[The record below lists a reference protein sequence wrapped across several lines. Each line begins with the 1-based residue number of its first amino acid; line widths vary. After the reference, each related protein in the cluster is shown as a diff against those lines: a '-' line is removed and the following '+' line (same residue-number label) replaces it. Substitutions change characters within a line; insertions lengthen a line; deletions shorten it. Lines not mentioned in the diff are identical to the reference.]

1 MTKKRDADEVVL
13 SCTTCRTVSE
23 NVAPC
28 NTRPEYPRT
37 LVVPPEM
44 LRTAVGL
51 PPRRSTAHAVL
62 NIGPP
67 QSLTVNKGKCWD
79 KDPGIPGP
87 YGSCIFSEPYIAVWS
102 KDGLTPLPAQIYIPG
117 FNLNGLCIPSGDGK
131 FPLVLIYHA
140 RGIAG
145 QSPPT
150 NHLGY
155 DKLARHLASHG
166 FIVASVNRGD
176 GQPWLD
182 SGELIEDHIDTL
194 FNVYSTTK
202 DRLQG
207 GVALI
212 GHSSGGTMVIRHAG
226 RVRSPKNPAHKAR
239 NLAALVLFAPVLP
252 SPFGEAEA
260 SLLASSTDAFLGL
273 QAYNDEDS
281 GAFGDKQVDQP
292 MEVVFGVFD
301 GFGNLPLNPHLSA
314 ALKDMVFASGETVPD
329 HNFPLTHY
337 FQNTVFALAY
347 TTAFLHRNLNFNGAY
362 DKYLR
367 EQVMP
372 ESIQKFYPPAYKF
385 WQQHEDRARLV
396 VANFTDPLGTIV
408 SHSDFGISTGISSK
422 HFCWIHGANHTAFM
436 DGNFEG
442 DPIVFDDKTRI
453 NRYTQRMICWNY
465 ITTFFRLHLNSES
478 QFRPLFVG
486 DGSFSFSQ
494 DKRMEV
500 QDDIQN
506 GRLNVFMRYDSSQGI
521 SLSLPT
527 KIQFFAMHQK
537 GVLISGANPAKFEAL
552 KFLDPSTSTPQLTLG
567 FIVGWGVT
575 FKFPKIIVPCLPGI
589 IPPTAK
595 FIEFQGTL
603 VGTPKVGISL
613 PTHVLHTVEGETF
626 KSQAVNVTIPSPLV
640 IKDPSIPGQWTRS
653 TLTTIRIPISVWDV
667 SDAASITGLIL
678 DFGKCSST
686 SGEIAL
692 TGFRA
697 TFF

>member
-207 GVALI
+207 GMALI

-367 EQVMP
+367 EQAMP

-408 SHSDFGISTGISSK
+408 SHSDFGIELSTGPAYMLDDFSPHRTNILQVK
-422 HFCWIHGANHTAFM
+422 W
-436 DGNFEG
+436 
-442 DPIVFDDKTRI
+442 DKT
-453 NRYTQRMICWNY
+453 T
-465 ITTFFRLHLNSES
+465 S
-478 QFRPLFVG
+478 
-486 DGSFSFSQ
+486 
-494 DKRMEV
+494 
-500 QDDIQN
+500 
-506 GRLNVFMRYDSSQGI
+506 
-521 SLSLPT
+521 
-527 KIQFFAMHQK
+527 
-537 GVLISGANPAKFEAL
+537 PAKFSSNFVKL
-552 KFLDPSTSTPQLTLG
+552 SFVRPHNVSS
-567 FIVGWGVT
+567 
-575 FKFPKIIVPCLPGI
+575 FKYLAFRISYNYPGI
-589 IPPTAK
+589 IQ
-595 FIEFQGTL
+595 EL
-603 VGTPKVGISL
+603 DL
-613 PTHVLHTVEGETF
+613 L
-626 KSQAVNVTIPSPLV
+626 
-640 IKDPSIPGQWTRS
+640 IKMGGGS
-653 TLTTIRIPISVWDV
+653 TLLGNHTSKLIPMVKYFKGAAPKI
-667 SDAASITGLIL
+667 DATKNVMRTVVIPLASFGVALTAIGSITFDLAINPSNSNAKGVFNLGAVE
-678 DFGKCSST
+678 FWKSSEG
-686 SGEIAL
+686 SDCA
-692 TGFRA
+692 
-697 TFF
+697 